1 MFAIGLA
8 LAASVSWGV
17 GDFLGGTS
25 ARRVSALAVLAVSEV
40 AGLVLAALV
49 LVPAREAWPGQA
61 ALWAV
66 AAGIAG
72 TVGLG
77 ALYRGMA
84 VGAIGVVAPLSAASA
99 VIPVGVG
106 IATGDR
112 PTGLQIAGVVAALV
126 GVALASRER
135 IEGRVRIAA
144 GVELALLAATGFG
157 LYFVFIDRAADH
169 GAIWAAT
176 ISRTTA
182 SVLAVAAAL
191 ALGRLHAPARL
202 LPVLCLVGCFD
213 AGANMLLAVALR
225 HGLIS
230 LVSVLSSLYP
240 IVTVLLARAVLGER
254 TARSQRVGVGLALT
268 GAALIAG
275 GS

>member
-25 ARRVSALAVLAVSEV
+25 ARHISAITVLAISEA
-40 AGLVLAALV
+40 AGLALAALV
-49 LVPAREAWPGQA
+49 VPASGEAWPGSA

-66 AAGIAG
+66 AAGISG

-84 VGAIGVVAPLSAASA
+84 VGAIGVVAPLSSASA

-106 IATGDR
+106 IATGER
-112 PTGLQIAGVVAALV
+112 PSVLQLGGVAFALV
-126 GVALASRER
+126 GVVLASRER

-144 GVELALLAATGFG
+144 GVELALLAAAGFG
-157 LYFVFIDRAADH
+157 LYFVLIDHAADG

-176 ISRTTA
+176 ISRATA
-182 SVLAVAAAL
+182 SVVAVGAAL
-191 ALGRLHAPARL
+191 ALGRLRAPARM
-202 LPVLCLVGCFD
+202 LPVLALVGCFD
-213 AGANMLLAVALR
+213 VGANMLLALALR
-225 HGLIS
+225 NGLIS
-230 LVSVLSSLYP
+230 LVSVLASLYP
-240 IVTVLLARAVLGER
+240 IVTIALARATLGER
-254 TARSQRVGVGLALT
+254 PQRAQQLGIALALT

>member
-1 MFAIGLA
+1 VFAIGLA

-25 ARRVSALAVLAVSEV
+25 ARRISAITVLAISEV
-40 AGLVLAALV
+40 AGLAVAAV
-49 LVPAREAWPGQA
+49 VVAVSGEPWPGSA

-66 AAGIAG
+66 AAGISGA
-72 TVGLG
+72 VGLG

-84 VGAIGVVAPLSAASA
+84 VGAIGVVAPLSSASA

-106 IATGDR
+106 IATGER
-112 PTGLQIAGVVAALV
+112 PSGLQLGGVACALV
-126 GVALASRER
+126 GVVLASREQ

-144 GVELALLAATGFG
+144 GVELALLAAAGFG
-157 LYFVFIDRAADH
+157 LYFVFIDHVADH

-176 ISRTTA
+176 LSRATA
-182 SVLAVAAAL
+182 SVVAVAAAL
-191 ALGRLHAPARL
+191 ALGRIRAPGRL
-202 LPVLCLVGCFD
+202 LPVLVLVGCFD
-213 AGANMLLAVALR
+213 VGANILLALALR

-240 IVTVLLARAVLGER
+240 IVTIALARATLGER
-254 TARSQRVGVGLALT
+254 PQRVQQIGIGLALS
-268 GAALIAG
+268 GAAFIAG
-275 GS
+275 G